1 VSAGSAP
8 DEFRSFMST
17 FCTGVT
23 VITAVGRDGRPHG
36 LTCTSLSSVTVTPPT
51 LMVCLDVRSG
61 TLAAIRDSGRFAV
74 NLLHEGGR
82 RAAEVFSS
90 AVPDRFER
98 IPWQHGKAGQLWLM
112 EDAFAMAECQV
123 AEAIAVGDHV
133 AVFGEVINTEQRAE
147 TPLLYGMRQ
156 FTSWANPGVT
166 TEKVP

>member
-1 VSAGSAP
+1 
-8 DEFRSFMST
+8 MST

-23 VITAVGRDGRPHG
+23 VITAAGRDGRPHG
-36 LTCTSLSSVTVTPPT
+36 LTCTSLASVTTDPPT

-98 IPWQHGKAGQLWLM
+98 IPWQRGQAGGLCLV
-112 EDAFAMAECQV
+112 EDAFAVAECRVVEAV
-123 AEAIAVGDHV
+123 AIGDHV
-133 AVFGEVINTEQRAE
+133 ALFGEVVSVEQRE
-147 TPLLYGMRQ
+147 DNPLLYGMRQ
-156 FTSWANPGVT
+156 FATWERPSAS
-166 TEKVP
+166 TEVAT

>member
-1 VSAGSAP
+1 MLTRSGP
-8 DEFRSFMST
+8 DDFRSFMST

-36 LTCTSLSSVTVTPPT
+36 LTCTSLASVTVRPPT

-61 TLAAIRDSGRFAV
+61 TLAAVRDSGRFAV

-98 IPWQHGKAGQLWLM
+98 IPWCLGKTGQLWLM
-112 EDAFAMAECQV
+112 EDAFAVAECRV
-123 AEAIAVGDHV
+123 AEAVAVGDHV
-133 AVFGEVINTEQRAE
+133 AVFGEVVNVEQRDHN
-147 TPLLYGMRQ
+147 PLLYGMRR
-156 FTSWANPGVT
+156 FASWENPVT
-166 TEKVP
+166 AAEPVP

>member
-1 VSAGSAP
+1 
-8 DEFRSFMST
+8 MST

-23 VITAVGRDGRPHG
+23 VITAVARDGRPHG
-36 LTCTSLSSVTVTPPT
+36 LTCTSLASVTVSPPT

-98 IPWQHGKAGQLWLM
+98 VPWCQGKAGGLWLM
-112 EDAFAMAECQV
+112 EDAFAVAECRV
-123 AEAIAVGDHV
+123 AEAVAVGDHV
-133 AVFGEVINTEQRAE
+133 AVFGEVANVEQREE
-147 TPLLYGMRQ
+147 TPLLYGMRR
-156 FTSWANPGVT
+156 FASWENPGAAKETVL
-166 TEKVP
+166 